1 MPRKIKLF
9 LAFSA
14 LLLTTMCRFNDQ
26 GGPVTSTNGLSCE
39 NYTDHRFFEWGGEKY
54 RYYVREEGAKCSY
67 MCPDGTLRQSDTL
80 GKFSASS
87 PLYSASKEDL
97 DSQFCGIAPQPTP
110 TEPPVTVTASPT
122 LAASPTVPASPT
134 ATISPTAQRP
144 LLTGNVTMC
153 NQSTNL
159 ISFRIVQRPPV
170 LTFKTLTVQ
179 ISDLESACAVNPS
192 NLSLLTCTLP
202 PSVTFPVRV
211 VVSLDGA
218 VVNDF
223 TYDGTGCI
231 EPGAPTPTAIIIPT
245 STP

>member
-1 MPRKIKLF
+1 MHRKIKLF
-9 LAFSA
+9 LVFST
-14 LLLTTMCRFNDQ
+14 LLLTTMCRFYDQ
-26 GGPVTSTNGLSCE
+26 GGPVISTNGLSCQ
-39 NYTDHRFFEWGGEKY
+39 NYADYRFFEWRGEEY
-54 RYYVREEGAKCSY
+54 RYYIHEEGAGCSY
-67 MCPDGTLRQSDTL
+67 MCPDGTVREPDIP

-110 TEPPVTVTASPT
+110 TEPAVTVTESPT
-122 LAASPTVPASPT
+122 PAASPTVQASPT

-159 ISFRIVQRPPV
+159 ISFRIVQRPPD
-170 LTFKTLTVQ
+170 LTYKTLTVQ